1 MSQNNDSVDKLA
13 DEYSKTEDD
22 KAAYIKAQTSTI
34 ISQTKE
40 INHLKRE
47 LEKVAAENEKLSMEL
62 VQLKAVGAVSG
73 AGSEGQFDTCAEET
87 ICIVQLEILKNMAMT
102 RELTL
107 EETKKAEIFTK
118 TLLMVRGKKPIEKEE
133 DKVEKLSNEDL
144 LKMMEAMGKEDN

>member
-47 LEKVAAENEKLSMEL
+47 LERIASENEKLGMEL
-62 VQLKAVGAVSG
+62 VQLKAVGTVSG
-73 AGSEGQFDTCAEET
+73 GGSEGQFDTSAEET
-87 ICIVQLEILKNMAMT
+87 ICVVQLEILKNMAMT

-118 TLLMVRGKKPIEKEE
+118 TLLMVRGKKPVEKEE

-144 LKMMEAMGKEDN
+144 LKMMEAMGKDEN

>member
-1 MSQNNDSVDKLA
+1 MSDNNDSVDKLA

-62 VQLKAVGAVSG
+62 VQLKAVGSVSG
-73 AGSEGQFDTCAEET
+73 AGSEGQFDTSAEET
-87 ICIVQLEILKNMAMT
+87 ICIVQLEILKNMSMT

-118 TLLMVRGKKPIEKEE
+118 TLMLIRGKKVVEKDE
-133 DKVEKLSNEDL
+133 DRVEKLSNEDL

>member
-47 LEKVAAENEKLSMEL
+47 LERIAAENEKLGMEL

-73 AGSEGQFDTCAEET
+73 AGSEGQFDTSAEET
-87 ICIVQLEILKNMAMT
+87 ICVVQLEILKNMAMT

-118 TLLMVRGKKPIEKEE
+118 TLLMVRGKKPVEKEE

-144 LKMMEAMGKEDN
+144 LKMMEAMGKDEN

>member
-40 INHLKRE
+40 INRLKQE
-47 LEKVAAENEKLSMEL
+47 VEKLAKENEKLGMEM

-73 AGSEGQFDTCAEET
+73 AGSEGQFDTSDEET
-87 ICIVQLEILKNMAMT
+87 ICVVQLAILKNMAMT

-107 EETKKAEIFTK
+107 EETKKAEIYTK
-118 TLLMVRGKKPIEKEE
+118 TLLMIRGKKPTEKEE
-133 DKVEKLSNEDL
+133 DNVEKLSNEDL
-144 LKMMEAMGKEDN
+144 LKMMESLGKEDN

>member
-62 VQLKAVGAVSG
+62 VQLKAVGAASG
-73 AGSEGQFDTCAEET
+73 AGSEGQFDTSAEET
-87 ICIVQLEILKNMAMT
+87 ICVVQLEILKNMAMT

-118 TLLMVRGKKPIEKEE
+118 TLLMVRGKKPVEKEE

>member
-73 AGSEGQFDTCAEET
+73 AGSEGQFDTSSEET
-87 ICIVQLEILKNMAMT
+87 ICVVQLEILKNMAMT

>member
-1 MSQNNDSVDKLA
+1 MSDNNDSVDKLA
-13 DEYSKTEDD
+13 DEYSKNDDD

-47 LEKVAAENEKLSMEL
+47 LERVAKENERLSMEL
-62 VQLKAVGAVSG
+62 VQSKAVGAVSG
-73 AGSEGQFDTCAEET
+73 GGSEGQFDISAEET
-87 ICIVQLEILKNMAMT
+87 ICVVQLEILKNMAMT

-107 EETKKAEIFTK
+107 EETKKAEIYTK
-118 TLLMVRGKKPIEKEE
+118 TLLMVRGKKPVEKEE
-133 DKVEKLSNEDL
+133 DRVEKLSNEDL